1 LSAFPVI
8 QKLVLLNPLVYA
20 SEGLRATLAP
30 QYAHIPLAVIIGA
43 LVAIDA
49 ALIGAGLR
57 QFYQKAVS

>member
-1 LSAFPVI
+1 
-8 QKLVLLNPLVYA
+8 
-20 SEGLRATLAP
+20 
-30 QYAHIPLAVIIGA
+30 VIIGA